1 MVVVQVKRRVHSS
14 STSIVIDE
22 DPTVIAHSLVDK
34 EPVHQPLSE
43 AAPGSQESNLKPSS
57 DSIEQNV
64 KPKQASITEY
74 FKLGKRKENGVFQEI
89 SSQTSNSQQ
98 DTKDAR
104 ASRLHE
110 IEKSGAL
117 TVVESQTCFDYESDV
132 WTDPNDITSKDD
144 LLMMLEE
151 FQRRKEVHV
160 CKCGIMYMDH
170 TSFWLHKNNA
180 HKQDNIFACGICS
193 KDCGSSEELQVH
205 LNDTSCERRD
215 AL

>member
-1 MVVVQVKRRVHSS
+1 M
-14 STSIVIDE
+14 
-22 DPTVIAHSLVDK
+22 DK
-34 EPVHQPLSE
+34 EPVHQSLSE
-43 AAPGSQESNLKPSS
+43 AAPGSPESNLKPSS
-57 DSIEQNV
+57 NSIGQNV
-64 KPKQASITEY
+64 ETKQSSITEY
-74 FKLGKRKENGVFQEI
+74 FNFTKRKENGVFQKI
-89 SSQTSNSQQ
+89 GSQMPKSQR
-98 DTKDAR
+98 DTKDTH

-110 IEKSGAL
+110 IEKSDAL
-117 TVVESQTCFDYESDV
+117 TVVENQTCSLDYERDV
-132 WTDPNDITSKDD
+132 WTEPNDITSEED

-160 CKCGIMYMDH
+160 CKCGIMYMDQ